1 MCEFLRNILPGT
13 LIISDAFRS
22 YFTVG
27 NIEDANYTHAVVNHA
42 VEFVTDEGYHTNI
55 IEATWGALKRY
66 IPANVRNSKLL
77 QAHLFEQIWRSNNL
91 GATWDALLHAILRI
105 KYNETYPEESDPNVT
120 PLDELLAPIHG

>member
-1 MCEFLRNILPGT
+1 MPGT

-27 NIEDANYTHAVVNHA
+27 NIEEANYTHAVVNHA
-42 VEFVTDEGYHTNI
+42 VEFVTDEGHHTNI

-66 IPANVRNSKLL
+66 IPANVRNTKLL

-91 GATWDALLHAILRI
+91 GATWDALLRAILRI
-105 KYNETYPEESDPNVT
+105 KYNKTYPEEADQNVT
-120 PLDELLAPIHG
+120 SLDELLAPF